1 MPPFWTRFSRLVGL
15 AGAEEIAAQEQ
26 RLRLDFRR
34 RCALFRQLVGSNNL
48 ALEVMSE
55 IEELLRGATPFGV
68 PQIRGLCAQATAN
81 VFKMIRCLEGMT
93 NGRYNSLYDR
103 LRAIQAEMGRHVEG
117 GREPLAGP
125 LVLPLEQVGAA
136 DSGEVGPKMANLG
149 ELGRIG
155 LNVPGGF
162 VITASGFRRFFEH
175 AGLNA
180 EIEGLIRERQV
191 DRLDARYALSST
203 IQELIVAA
211 QLPDDL
217 VQAIVE
223 QCRALARAHGHE
235 VRLAIRSSALG
246 EDLPD
251 ASFAGQYRTELGV
264 RLDQVAHAYKEIVAS
279 KYGVAAMTYRWNRG
293 IPDEG
298 MAVCVGCLL
307 MVDAAAGGVIYTH
320 DPVNPVDHRLVI
332 HAAPGLPTAVVDG
345 NIQADRYLVSRNEP
359 LRIVQSHVPRKD
371 SMAQLDTREGI
382 VHIPLQDPDALRQA
396 VDTPVILDLCRKA
409 LAVERH
415 FGQPQDVEWVLDRR
429 GALIFLQARPMTGH
443 AAAVMEPDDC
453 PDLPLLLAGGEPAS
467 PGAACGRVFVVRKN
481 ADAFSFPEGAVLVT
495 PQALPRW
502 APLLPKAVAVVAETG
517 SAAGH
522 LANVA
527 REFDVPA
534 VFGLGNA
541 VALLEGAGMVTVD
554 GTHGRIFFG
563 CAESLLAEQ
572 AGKGP
577 GFMLGSPVMNT
588 LAAAA
593 RHIVPLTLLDPESV
607 DFVPESCRTLHDITR
622 FCHEKSVGELFAA
635 DSGPVRKRLAKQL
648 RYRGRPLK
656 YWIIDLGNGF
666 RNPPQDRFIDFENI
680 ASRPLLVL
688 WEGMTAKD
696 WGGPPMLD
704 VRGFAAIISQAASNR
719 DIEPAMA
726 SSFEVKNYF
735 MITDSFLSLQSRFG
749 FHFCTLEALLGD
761 AAEENYASFRFKG
774 GAADMDRRIL
784 RAELVAD
791 VLEEYG
797 FRTELRQDALL
808 ARAEGLPRTEL
819 EDKLRIL
826 GFVMVHTKQLD
837 MVMKN
842 RHMAIAYEQRL
853 RRDLE
858 AMLESTKAQSAPN

>member
-1 MPPFWTRFSRLVGL
+1 MTTFWTRISRLVGL
-15 AGAEEIAAQEQ
+15 ADPEEIETLE
-26 RLRLDFRR
+26 RSLRLDFRK
-34 RCALFRQLVGSNNL
+34 RCSLFRQLVGSNNL

-68 PQIRGLCAQATAN
+68 PQIRGMCALTTAN
-81 VFKMIRCLEGMT
+81 VFKMIRCLNGMT
-93 NGRYNSLYDR
+93 NGRYNALFGR
-103 LRAIQAEMGRHVEG
+103 LRAIQEEMGRHVEG

-125 LVLPLEQVGAA
+125 LVLPLGQIGAA

-155 LNVPGGF
+155 LAVPRGF
-162 VITASGFRRFFEH
+162 VITASAFRRFFEH
-175 AGLNA
+175 AGLTA

-191 DRLDARYALSST
+191 DRLDERYALSST
-203 IQELIVAA
+203 IQEMIVAA
-211 QLPDDL
+211 PLPDDL
-217 VQAIVE
+217 LQDIE
-223 QCRALARAHGHE
+223 GHCQALARDHGDE

-264 RLDQVAHAYKEIVAS
+264 RLEQVARSYKEVVAS

-307 MVDAAAGGVIYTH
+307 MVDAAAGGVVYTL

-345 NIQADRYLVSRNEP
+345 NIQADRYLVSRDDP
-359 LRIVQSHVPRKD
+359 PRIVQSHVPRKD
-371 SMAQLDTREGI
+371 SMAQLDAQEGI
-382 VHIPLQDPDALRQA
+382 AHIQLQGRDALAQA
-396 VDTPVILDLCRKA
+396 IDTPVILDLCRKA

-415 FGQPQDVEWVLDRR
+415 FGQPQDVEWVLDRQ
-429 GALIFLQARPMTGH
+429 GALVFLQARPMTSH
-443 AAAVMEPDDC
+443 ASIVLENEDTPG
-453 PDLPLLLAGGEPAS
+453 LPLLLSDGEPAS
-467 PGAACGRVFVVRKN
+467 PGAACGKVFVVRKN

-495 PQALPRW
+495 AQALPRW
-502 APLLPKAVAVVAETG
+502 APLLSKAVAVVAETG

-534 VFGLGNA
+534 VFGLENA
-541 VALLEGAGMVTVD
+541 VSLLEGSEMVTVD
-554 GTHGRIFFG
+554 GTHGRVYSG
-563 CAESLLAEQ
+563 CAESLLADQ
-572 AGKGP
+572 AEKRP

-588 LAAAA
+588 LASVA
-593 RHIVPLTLLDPESV
+593 RHIVPLTLLDPESP
-607 DFVPESCRTLHDITR
+607 DFTPEYCRTLHDITR

-635 DSGPVRKRLAKQL
+635 DSGPVRNRLAKQL

-656 YWIIDLGNGF
+656 YWLIDLGNGF

-680 ASRPLLVL
+680 ASRPLHVL

-696 WGGPPMLD
+696 WSGPPMLD
-704 VRGFAAIISQAASNR
+704 VRGFAAIISQAATNR

-735 MITDSFLSLQSRFG
+735 MITDTFLSLQSRFG

-761 AAEENYASFRFKG
+761 VAEENYVSFRFKG
-774 GAADMDRRIL
+774 GAADLDRRIL

-791 VLEEYG
+791 ILEEYG

-808 ARAEGLPRTEL
+808 ARAEGLPRPEL
-819 EDKLRIL
+819 EEKLRIL
-826 GFVMVHTKQLD
+826 GFVMIHTKQLD

-842 RHMAIAYEQRL
+842 RRMAVAYEQRL

-858 AMLESTKAQSAPN
+858 IMIGSHQGTVG